1 MKWLK
6 AIFLEVFGLFSD
18 DGHFTV
24 AILVWLALLWLAC
37 TSKRLQRSHN
47 ISFHAARSPRY
58 GAHLQ
63 RAETRAWRS
72 TLSISITIKPTNRI
86 TAQ

>member
-24 AILVWLALLWLAC
+24 AILVWLALLWLLLP
-37 TSKRLQRSHN
+37 RLHLSGVYCAVILFVGLIVILIESVLRQ
-47 ISFHAARSPRY
+47 ARVSAR
-58 GAHLQ
+58 
-63 RAETRAWRS
+63 
-72 TLSISITIKPTNRI
+72 
-86 TAQ
+86 